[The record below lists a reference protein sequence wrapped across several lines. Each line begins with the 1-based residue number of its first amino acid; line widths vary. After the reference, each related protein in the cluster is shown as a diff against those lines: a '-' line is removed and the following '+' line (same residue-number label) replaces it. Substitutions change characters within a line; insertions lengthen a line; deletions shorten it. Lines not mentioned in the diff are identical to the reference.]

1 MRQKSHVEHIVRDA
15 LNSGRSQT
23 ARPGPMDMARIA
35 MPNASAALA
44 ISFVISMSSRDG
56 LGSPEG

>member
-1 MRQKSHVEHIVRDA
+1 
-15 LNSGRSQT
+15 
-23 ARPGPMDMARIA
+23 

-56 LGSPEG
+56 LGSPEAWDHLRMVVHQDQRGGC